1 MLPARRAR
9 EIPMPATSHPPIA
22 ARLARLDA
30 LGRDD
35 LAAEWASAFGVPA
48 PRKASREFLLKAM
61 AHRAQVEATRDIRPA
76 VRKALL
82 QIGRGLRD
90 GITAPELPALAPTL
104 KPGSRL
110 IRAWRGETHEVTVSP
125 DGRFAWRGRR
135 YRSLSNIASSIT
147 GTRRNGPAFFGLRDT
162 DRAADRTPP
171 ASPRTACRREAR
183 P

>member
-1 MLPARRAR
+1 MS
-9 EIPMPATSHPPIA
+9 ATPQQSIA

-35 LAAEWASAFGVPA
+35 LAAEWASTFGVPA

-61 AHRAQVEATRDIRPA
+61 AHRAQLAATRELRPA

-82 QIGRGLRD
+82 QIGRASRD
-90 GITAPELPALAPTL
+90 GTASVELPPAAPTL

-125 DGRFAWRGRR
+125 DGHFAWRGRR
-135 YRSLSNIASSIT
+135 YRSLSNIASTIT

-162 DRAADRTPP
+162 DKAADRGSS
-171 ASPRTACRREAR
+171 ASTRSAQGSVQQEVHS
-183 P
+183 

>member
-1 MLPARRAR
+1 
-9 EIPMPATSHPPIA
+9 MPAIPPNTVA
-22 ARLARLDA
+22 AQLARLET

-35 LAAEWASAFGVPA
+35 LAAAWVAAFRVPA

-61 AHRAQVEATRDIRPA
+61 AHRAQLAATRELRPA

-82 QIGRGLRD
+82 QIGRASRD
-90 GITAPELPALAPTL
+90 GTASVELPPAAPTL

-125 DGRFAWRGRR
+125 DGRFAWRDRR
-135 YRSLSNIASSIT
+135 YRSLSKIASTIT

-162 DRAADRTPP
+162 DKAADRGSP
-171 ASPRTACRREAR
+171 ASTRSAQRSVQQEVHS
-183 P
+183 

>member
-1 MLPARRAR
+1 
-9 EIPMPATSHPPIA
+9 MPATSQQSIG

-30 LGRDD
+30 LDRES
-35 LAAEWASAFGVPA
+35 LAAEWVAAFKVPA

-61 AHRAQVEATRDIRPA
+61 AHRAQVEATRDLRPA

-82 QIGRGLRD
+82 QIARGLRD
-90 GITAPELPALAPTL
+90 DGAAPELPVLAPSL

-110 IRAWRGETHEVTVSP
+110 IRAWRGESHEVTVSP

-162 DRAADRTPP
+162 DKATDRMPPP
-171 ASPRTACRREAR
+171 ASRTGRQEVR

>member
-1 MLPARRAR
+1 
-9 EIPMPATSHPPIA
+9 MPATPQQSIA

-35 LAAEWASAFGVPA
+35 LAAEWNSAFGVPA

-61 AHRAQVEATRDIRPA
+61 AHYAQVEATRDVRPA

-82 QIGRGLRD
+82 QIARGLRD
-90 GITAPELPALAPTL
+90 GSAALELPALSPTL

-162 DRAADRTPP
+162 AKVADRMPPP
-171 ASPRTACRREAR
+171 ASRTGRQEAR

>member
-1 MLPARRAR
+1 
-9 EIPMPATSHPPIA
+9 MPATPQQSIA
-22 ARLARLDA
+22 AWLARLDA

-35 LAAEWASAFGVPA
+35 LAAEWNSAFGVPA

-61 AHRAQVEATRDIRPA
+61 AHHAQVEATRDVRPA

-82 QIGRGLRD
+82 QIARGLRD
-90 GITAPELPALAPTL
+90 GITAPELPAWAPTL

-135 YRSLSNIASSIT
+135 YRTLSNIASSIT

-162 DRAADRTPP
+162 DRAADRMPP
-171 ASPRTACRREAR
+171 PPSRAGRQQEAR
-183 P
+183 Q

>member
-9 EIPMPATSHPPIA
+9 EIPMPATSHLPIA

-61 AHRAQVEATRDIRPA
+61 AHRAQVEATRDLRPA

-135 YRSLSNIASSIT
+135 FRSLSNIASSIT

-162 DRAADRTPP
+162 DRAADRPP
-171 ASPRTACRREAR
+171 PPPTRAGRQLEAR

>member
-1 MLPARRAR
+1 
-9 EIPMPATSHPPIA
+9 MPALSHPPIA

-61 AHRAQVEATRDIRPA
+61 AHRAQVEATHDLRPA

-82 QIGRGLRD
+82 QIGRSLRD
-90 GITAPELPALAPTL
+90 GITAPELPALAPSL

-162 DRAADRTPP
+162 DRAADRMPP
-171 ASPRTACRREAR
+171 PPDSRTGRQEAR

>member
-1 MLPARRAR
+1 
-9 EIPMPATSHPPIA
+9 MPAIPPPTVA
-22 ARLARLDA
+22 AQLARLDA
-30 LGRDD
+30 LDRDA
-35 LAAEWASAFGVPA
+35 LAVEWVSAFRVPA

-61 AHRAQVEATRDIRPA
+61 AHRAQVAATRDVRPA

-82 QIGRGLRD
+82 HIGRGLRD
-90 GITAPELPALAPTL
+90 GAASPELPPQAPSL

-125 DGRFAWRGRR
+125 DGRFAWQGRR
-135 YRSLSNIASSIT
+135 YCSLSNIASSIT

-162 DRAADRTPP
+162 DKAADRPAPP
-171 ASPRTACRREAR
+171 SGKPRPQPEIR

>member
-1 MLPARRAR
+1 
-9 EIPMPATSHPPIA
+9 MPASSYPSIA

-30 LGRDD
+30 LDRER

-61 AHRAQVEATRDIRPA
+61 AHRAQVEATRDVRPA

-82 QIGRGLRD
+82 QIARGLRD
-90 GITAPELPALAPTL
+90 GSAAPELPALAPSL

-110 IRAWRGETHEVTVSP
+110 IRAWRGGTHEVTVSP

-162 DRAADRTPP
+162 DKATDRMPP
-171 ASPRTACRREAR
+171 SSRKERQKVR

>member
-1 MLPARRAR
+1 
-9 EIPMPATSHPPIA
+9 MPATSPPPIA

-30 LGRDD
+30 LGRDE
-35 LAAEWASAFGVPA
+35 LAAEWVSTFGVPA

-61 AHRAQVEATRDIRPA
+61 AHRAQVEATRDLRPA

-82 QIGRGLRD
+82 QIARSLRH
-90 GITAPELPALAPTL
+90 GITAPELPASAPSL

-162 DRAADRTPP
+162 DRAADRMLPP
-171 ASPRTACRREAR
+171 ASRAGRQQEAR